1 MTKKTAVL
9 GGVTLLILS
18 FTTACGNPNEE
29 LTGPRDDLAS
39 VWVTYQGDTVDKQF
53 EFWHINNSSNLEFCF
68 TSFTSAENNFEGI
81 LELDPASPIH
91 YFIQSSGQP
100 SKFDGQRLKLD
111 LHSDLV
117 TLTIRPE
124 GDGDNHPLDLAVGG
138 EYTRKE

>member
-53 EFWHINNSSNLEFCF
+53 ELWYINSSNLGFRF

-81 LELDPASPIH
+81 LESDPDSSIH
-91 YFIQSSGQP
+91 YFIQSS
-100 SKFDGQRLKLD
+100 KFNGQRLKLD
-111 LHSDLV
+111 PHSDLV

-124 GDGDNHPLDLAVGG
+124 VDGDNHPLDLAVGG